1 MTVALRAHPLPVE
14 RAKYLAPQAS
24 PALQRAREQTAIVLS
39 LALCEKEAAIA
50 AGFGVSPRA
59 VSRWLNPEMSD
70 VRPAPLALLL
80 AVDDTQF
87 ERVVGMLR
95 AARSATKGG

>member
-1 MTVALRAHPLPVE
+1 MTPLRAPALHQE
-14 RAKYLAPQAS
+14 RAKYLAPQSS

-59 VSRWLNPEMSD
+59 VSRWLNPDMSD
-70 VRPAPLALLL
+70 VRPAPMALLL
-80 AVDDTQF
+80 AVDDPQF
-87 ERVVGMLR
+87 DRVVSMLR
-95 AARSATKGG
+95 EVRKEGR

>member
-1 MTVALRAHPLPVE
+1 MTIPLRAHALHQE
-14 RAKYLAPQAS
+14 RAKYLAPQSS

-59 VSRWLNPEMSD
+59 VYNGEPKKTTSGDPYED
-70 VRPAPLALLL
+70 VLSQLL
-80 AVDDTQF
+80 
-87 ERVVGMLR
+87 
-95 AARSATKGG
+95 GGKRR